1 MRQRALALAGSVV
14 AVLWAQPGAAQIR
27 VSASPA
33 VAPDLGRVVMGSST
47 TTFRVSVQGGV
58 SRVSGNAVRLSNAGI
73 TTPTISIDCVL
84 LNLTNL
90 CALRYM
96 QVAVQA
102 VGGSGAASLETLR
115 VGSLRGASF
124 RDGQPSE
131 GSTVTFVL
139 NPVGLGTTTFKL
151 GMDVRLASGTTSG
164 PLTFNYI
171 VTASFL

>member
-1 MRQRALALAGSVV
+1 MRHRALILAGSVV
-14 AVLWAQPGAAQIR
+14 AALWAQPGAAQIR

-33 VAPDLGRVVMGSST
+33 VAPDLGRVIMGSSS

-58 SRVSGNAVRLSNAGI
+58 TRVSGDAVRLSNAGV
-73 TTPTISIDCVL
+73 TTPTISIDCAL

-96 QVAVQA
+96 QVAVQPA
-102 VGGSGAASLETLR
+102 GGSGAASLATLR
-115 VGSLRGASF
+115 VGSLTGASF
-124 RDGQPSE
+124 RDGQPAE
-131 GSTVTFVL
+131 GSALTFVL

-151 GMDVRLASGTTSG
+151 GMDVRLAPGPTSG